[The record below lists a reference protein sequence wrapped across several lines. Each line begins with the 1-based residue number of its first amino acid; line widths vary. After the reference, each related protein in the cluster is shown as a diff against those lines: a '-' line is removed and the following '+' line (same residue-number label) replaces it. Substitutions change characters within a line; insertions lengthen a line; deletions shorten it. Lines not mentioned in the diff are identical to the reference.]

1 MQVVCLGISAF
12 LPCFSSSLRTNFCLW
27 ISHSSKYIITP
38 PFLYNILE
46 YLPLTFFYPGQSYS
60 RSSSWF
66 CVVRRIACFALLVC
80 SFTALLRRC
89 IRFFFGGILIILL
102 FKLLYLLTSSR
113 QNKQII
119 IEHYQLAGI
128 CRKICKYH
136 IIWGARLHCSWIP
149 QPPTSN
155 TSFFLP
161 AGLSYLLATPSLS
174 VCNGVESAELYSG
187 VFKSNGH
194 PSHSAH
200 LSANRLALL
209 LLSDIA
215 DQINQTD
222 TSSPPL
228 LWSSECHTDCYD
240 WWLQTLC
247 F

>member
-1 MQVVCLGISAF
+1 MSSVASPVLLCSCVHSQPCWGVAF
-12 LPCFSSSLRTNFCLW
+12 AS
-27 ISHSSKYIITP
+27 
-38 PFLYNILE
+38 
-46 YLPLTFFYPGQSYS
+46 
-60 RSSSWF
+60 
-66 CVVRRIACFALLVC
+66 
-80 SFTALLRRC
+80 
-89 IRFFFGGILIILL
+89 FFGGILIILL

-209 LLSDIA
+209 LLSGIA

-222 TSSPPL
+222 SSSPSLALVVWMPYGL
-228 LWSSECHTDCYD
+228 LWLMAADSLFLMIVRSATIAEFRLPNNVVPFLFIAPYPKTDHHPPYLTDDDGCGTSRPKNKHRD
-240 WWLQTLC
+240 G
-247 F
+247 